1 MLVLGIAVAIV
12 LVLPLLT
19 GGSYSRL
26 VMIDWR
32 WSAALFVGLGL
43 QLALEF
49 LPIPESR
56 WDDLGFGLLLVS
68 YALIIAFCAR
78 NVLLRGMAIVL
89 IGVACNTLVIGLN
102 HGMPVDLPPDLA
114 KTDMF
119 EPTVKHHPQDA
130 DDRLTFL
137 GDMIVLRSPFDAAL
151 SFGDLIIA
159 VGLCDVT
166 YHASRRRKPRRIS
179 DVHPAARGR
188 GARQQRRDAPR
199 PRPHRPTAT
208 RRSTS
213 PPSPP
218 RAFPRRPLSRRCCSC
233 RPASVRARSRRA
245 RRRRTAARFA
255 ASPTRRPAAHRSR
268 P

>member
-1 MLVLGIAVAIV
+1 MLVLGIAVAIA

-32 WSAALFVGLGL
+32 WSAHCSPGSASS
-43 QLALEF
+43 
-49 LPIPESR
+49 SR
-56 WDDLGFGLLLVS
+56 SSSCRSRSRAGTTSASDCCSRPYV
-68 YALIIAFCAR
+68 LIIAFCAR

-89 IGVACNTLVIGLN
+89 IGVACNTLVIALN

-166 YHASRRRKPRRIS
+166 YHASRRRKPRRFS
-179 DVHPAARGR
+179 ETHPAHAVAVQGSN
-188 GARQQRRDAPR
+188 GAAAAAPGT
-199 PRPHRPTAT
+199 PANGDKTIDLTAF
-208 RRSTS
+208 
-213 PPSPP
+213 
-218 RAFPRRPLSRRCCSC
+218 AA
-233 RPASVRARSRRA
+233 ASVPA
-245 RRRRTAARFA
+245 
-255 ASPTRRPAAHRSR
+255 PAAQPTVLVVSPSERSSAVKTR
-268 P
+268 SS

>member
-1 MLVLGIAVAIV
+1 MLVLGIAVAIA

-26 VMIDWR
+26 VMTDWR
-32 WSAALFVGLGL
+32 WSAALFGGLGI

-56 WDDLGFGLLLVS
+56 WDDLGFGLLLTS

-89 IGVACNTLVIGLN
+89 IGVACNTLVIGLD

-114 KTDMF
+114 KQDMF

-166 YHASRRRKPRRIS
+166 YHASRRRRPRRFS
-179 DVHPAARGR
+179 DAHPANSNGR
-188 GARQQRRDAPR
+188 HGTNGVIATAKAPSTGAAKTIDLTTLAAATVTVPAAQ
-199 PRPHRPTAT
+199 PTV
-208 RRSTS
+208 
-213 PPSPP
+213 
-218 RAFPRRPLSRRCCSC
+218 L
-233 RPASVRARSRRA
+233 VV
-245 RRRRTAARFA
+245 
-255 ASPTRRPAAHRSR
+255 SPTERSSALKTR
-268 P
+268 SS

>member
-1 MLVLGIAVAIV
+1 MLVLGIAVAIA

-26 VMIDWR
+26 VMTDWR
-32 WSAALFVGLGL
+32 WSAALFAGLGI

-49 LPIPESR
+49 LPIPQSR
-56 WDDLGFGLLLVS
+56 WDDLGFGLLLGS

-114 KTDMF
+114 TKDMF

-166 YHASRRRKPRRIS
+166 YHASRRRKPRRVS
-179 DVHPAARGR
+179 DAHPAPAVAQG
-188 GARQQRRDAPR
+188 GTNGTSAAPV
-199 PRPHRPTAT
+199 TAVANGNGNGNGNPKT
-208 RRSTS
+208 IDLTTFT
-213 PPSPP
+213 
-218 RAFPRRPLSRRCCSC
+218 A
-233 RPASVRARSRRA
+233 ASVPAPAGQPAVLLVSPSERSSA
-245 RRRRTAARFA
+245 LK
-255 ASPTRRPAAHRSR
+255 TRSS
-268 P
+268 

>member
-1 MLVLGIAVAIV
+1 MLVLGIAVAIA

-26 VMIDWR
+26 VMTDWR
-32 WSAALFVGLGL
+32 WSGALFVGLGI

-56 WDDLGFGLLLVS
+56 WDDLGFGLLLTS

-114 KTDMF
+114 KKDMF

-130 DDRLTFL
+130 EDRLTFL
-137 GDMIVLRSPFDAAL
+137 GDMIILRSPFDAAL

-166 YHASRRRKPRRIS
+166 YHASRRRKPRRDS
-179 DVHPAARGR
+179 DVHAAHGVALRGTN
-188 GARQQRRDAPR
+188 GAP
-199 PRPHRPTAT
+199 
-208 RRSTS
+208 
-213 PPSPP
+213 
-218 RAFPRRPLSRRCCSC
+218 
-233 RPASVRARSRRA
+233 PASV
-245 RRRRTAARFA
+245 TAEANGNGTTIDLTAFA
-255 ASPTRRPAAHRSR
+255 AASVAAPAAQPAVFVSPSERSSALKTR
-268 P
+268 SS